1 MQELLILVAKKS
13 PDSPLEVCGCVTRD
27 AAHLFGF
34 PHTSI
39 LLVPVTWDRDR
50 MEPVVFLHKR
60 SPYKRISPNAW
71 DFCGGHLTFD
81 ESYFPEGKWDS
92 PYDLGR
98 ATDDAA
104 VREANEELR
113 CTPPFTFLPEHV
125 RRFQPIG
132 YFECETA
139 SERGKNREFS
149 SVYIVAV
156 PPDRI
161 VTIWDTDT
169 EGERQLEVRRFTWSD
184 LLMFYQKLEFRQTGN
199 RQCDC
204 PYMGLTRRLCTIY
217 G

>member
-1 MQELLILVAKKS
+1 
-13 PDSPLEVCGCVTRD
+13 
-27 AAHLFGF
+27 
-34 PHTSI
+34 
-39 LLVPVTWDRDR
+39 

-71 DFCGGHLTFD
+71 GFCGGHLTFD

-132 YFECETA
+132 YLSAKLRANE
-139 SERGKNREFS
+139 GKTENF
-149 SVYIVAV
+149 
-156 PPDRI
+156 PPS
-161 VTIWDTDT
+161 TLWQFHQT
-169 EGERQLEVRRFTWSD
+169 EL
-184 LLMFYQKLEFRQTGN
+184 
-199 RQCDC
+199 
-204 PYMGLTRRLCTIY
+204 
-217 G
+217 